1 MGFSGATADSLAL
14 LDQLEGHLEQF
25 NGNLERA
32 ANELSRNWRTDRYLR
47 GLEAMIIVAMDASR
61 SLFISVESDLLS
73 PDDEILVSDAG
84 RRADAAKNRSQ

>member
-1 MGFSGATADSLAL
+1 MVFSGATADSLAL

-47 GLEAMIIVAMDASR
+47 GL
-61 SLFISVESDLLS
+61 
-73 PDDEILVSDAG
+73 
-84 RRADAAKNRSQ
+84 